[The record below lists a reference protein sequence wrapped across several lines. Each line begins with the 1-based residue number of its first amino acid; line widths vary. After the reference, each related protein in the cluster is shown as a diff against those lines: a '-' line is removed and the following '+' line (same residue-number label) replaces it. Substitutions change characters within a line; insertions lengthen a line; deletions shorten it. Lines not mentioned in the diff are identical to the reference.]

1 MKKWILAISIILIS
15 IVLVICINKY
25 QKNRLN
31 KFEEN
36 QDVSSE
42 QTILSEVNEVTLN
55 TDTSMSGNTNTN
67 NNTNTSM
74 SENKIVSTN
83 TSTNKENTDNNK
95 NNNDESKNSH
105 EKKKTDNT
113 EETKK
118 DVTQEKASVKSNQN
132 GKKTVVIDP
141 GHQKK
146 GDSSK
151 EPIGPGATETK
162 AKVTTGATGIYTK
175 QKESE
180 LVLKVA
186 LLLEKA
192 LKEEGYNVI
201 MTRTTNNI
209 NISNKERATIANNA
223 DADAFVR
230 LHADSY
236 SDSSVNGISTLCQ
249 TANNKYNGDIADK
262 SYKLSKS
269 VLDNMVKITGAK
281 SRGVTRTDTMSGI
294 NWSKVPV
301 TIIEMGFLS
310 NEKEDKLL
318 ASYSYQNK
326 LVQGMVDGINSF
338 FY

>member
-1 MKKWILAISIILIS
+1 MKKWILTILIILIS
-15 IVLVICINKY
+15 IILVIGINLY
-25 QKNRLN
+25 QKNRL
-31 KFEEN
+31 KQFEEN
-36 QDVSSE
+36 KVA
-42 QTILSEVNEVTLN
+42 LN
-55 TDTSMSGNTNTN
+55 TDTSVNENTGIIANSGVSENTNTN
-67 NNTNTSM
+67 NNTNTGM
-74 SENKIVSTN
+74 NENKIVSTN
-83 TSTNKENTDNNK
+83 TNTNEKNTDNN
-95 NNNDESKNSH
+95 DVSKNSH
-105 EKKKTDNT
+105 EEKKTNNI

-118 DVTQEKASVKSNQN
+118 DVIEEKKSVKSNQN
-132 GKKTVVIDP
+132 SKKTVVIDP

-318 ASYSYQNK
+318 ASSSYQNK

-338 FY
+338 LINNN